1 MFKGTGTVRCDGD
14 ACNASITS
22 LMTSSE
28 AGARKSARQGGWS
41 TARGRDLCEA
51 CTAKHNE
58 AARAA
63 AGA

>member
-1 MFKGTGTVRCDGD
+1 MSYLGNGQVACDG
-14 ACNASITS
+14 CRASITS
-22 LMTSSE
+22 LMTTGE
-28 AGARKSARQGGWS
+28 AAARRSARQGGWT
-41 TARGRDLCEA
+41 TALGRDLCEA